1 MLDLSKLEAL
11 KLPEKE
17 IEVQVMDETQKVK
30 IRALDDETAIRVA
43 TIAQIPDKNMDLEVR
58 REVIRHGVVGITDK
72 QLDILMSSG
81 APIVSDL
88 LVEIRDLTKEFSDER
103 KQIRERAEKN
113 LRTAAAGSTRP

>member
-72 QLDILMSSG
+72 QLNILMSSG
-81 APIVSDL
+81 ASIVSDL

-113 LRTAAAGSTRP
+113 

>member
-58 REVIRHGVVGITDK
+58 REVIGHGVVGITDK

-81 APIVSDL
+81 AFSVSDL

>member
-81 APIVSDL
+81 ASIVSDL

-113 LRTAAAGSTRP
+113 LRTAAGSTRP

>member
-58 REVIRHGVVGITDK
+58 HGVVGITDK

-81 APIVSDL
+81 ASIVSDL

-113 LRTAAAGSTRP
+113 

>member
-81 APIVSDL
+81 ASIVSDL

>member
-43 TIAQIPDKNMDLEVR
+43 TIAQIPDKNMDLEAR

-81 APIVSDL
+81 ASIVSDL

-113 LRTAAAGSTRP
+113 